1 LEYELFEECSVKYRK
16 INIKIRQWE
25 GKVSTS
31 TLNSRW
37 VSAKRDVTIPRNVT
51 NQTNIWIT

>member
-51 NQTNIWIT
+51 NQTNI